1 MKRCLFWHLFYFFF
15 IFKIKTEFAKT
26 LYNYNSLARKYSY
39 KNYIIKKGDKK
50 MISRLQMN
58 NKIINIKLEV
68 PNIEVENTYTFS
80 IKEKKETFQF
90 TQDELKNELWRPIKN
105 LPIDYKNNPS
115 INNRWLKLYD
125 VENYCVST
133 LGRIATCDIQN
144 NKLILRK
151 CMEDK
156 DGYKDFSLF
165 HSPYAIHRI
174 VAFVFKFEENINF
187 TKYAVDHINFI
198 RNDNRVENLRW
209 ITINENNGRKN
220 CIIRKINL
228 NTNKEKYSSMLV
240 STAPKS
246 KTTLNSNNFN
256 QNEQLNIYPDL
267 ILKSQLIKYDKN
279 EDYGYDQDFTQNKL
293 DEEEWRSLNLLDK
306 KYKDYMNKGSMWL
319 KLYQDNQYYISSL
332 GRVARYDLKKQ
343 QLILKH
349 VFNDKNGY
357 KLVWLN
363 TNSYSVHR
371 LVAFLFINNPRPD
384 INWHINHINNIKDD
398 NRVQN
403 LEWCN
408 INYNNNYKK
417 NDNHKINY
425 NEQSTIKLQ
434 NKIICINLS
443 TNEILEYETSQ
454 DAANA
459 LNCNKKK
466 IISCCNNT
474 TKYIVYNGNR
484 YDCKYK
490 DNSSK
495 IVNKAKF
502 WEPVVQ
508 LNSDGTFI
516 KYYITENEINLLNMS
531 VTRIK
536 KACRNNKNNNACY
549 YGSSNY
555 IWMFL
560 SHYNEYFKNS
570 DKNKIININLI
581 IGPIVQ
587 LTRNRYFIKAFYN
600 IYELIEDDYRLTQV
614 INCCEKHFE
623 VFNDPSIFVS
633 SHKSKDVN
641 KWMYLNDY
649 LKAMNI
655 EDVSQIPESMMY
667 QKDRADNIRKSF
679 NE

>member
-1 MKRCLFWHLFYFFF
+1 
-15 IFKIKTEFAKT
+15 
-26 LYNYNSLARKYSY
+26 
-39 KNYIIKKGDKK
+39 
-50 MISRLQMN
+50 MISILQMN
-58 NKIINIKLEV
+58 NEIINIKLEV
-68 PNIEVENTYTFS
+68 PNIEVENTYLFS
-80 IKEKKETFQF
+80 IKEKKQTFQF
-90 TQDELKNELWRPIKN
+90 TQDELKNELWKPIKN
-105 LPIDYKNNPS
+105 LPIEYKNNSS
-115 INNRWLKLYD
+115 ISDRWLKLYD

-133 LGRIATCDIQN
+133 LGRISYYDEEN

-174 VAFVFKFEENINF
+174 VVFVFKFEENIDLNE
-187 TKYAVDHINFI
+187 YSIDHINFI
-198 RNDNRVENLRW
+198 KNDNRVENLRW
-209 ITINENNGRKN
+209 ISKHENSGRKKN
-220 CIIRKINL
+220 SSNKINHKK
-228 NTNKEKYSSMLV
+228 NSSVLI
-240 STAPKS
+240 SASPKL
-246 KTTLNSNNFN
+246 KIINNSN

-267 ILKSQLIKYDKN
+267 ILKSQLIIHDENK
-279 EDYGYDQDFTQNKL
+279 DYGYNCDFTQNEF
-293 DEEEWRSLNLLDK
+293 DNEEWRALKLLDR
-306 KYKDYMNKGSMWL
+306 KYKDYMNKDSIWL
-319 KLYQDNQYYISSL
+319 KLYQDNQYYISNL

-349 VFNDKNGY
+349 ISNDKNGY
-357 KLVWLN
+357 KLVSLN
-363 TNSYSVHR
+363 NNCYSVHR

-384 INWHINHINNIKDD
+384 INWHINHINNIKND
-398 NRVQN
+398 NRAQN

-417 NDNHKINY
+417 KNDSHKINY

-443 TNEILEYETSQ
+443 TNEIVEYETSQ

-536 KACRNNKNNNACY
+536 KACRNNKNNNVCY

-570 DKNKIININLI
+570 DKNKIININSI

-587 LTRNRYFIKAFYN
+587 LTRNRYFIKVFYD
-600 IYELIEDDYRLTQV
+600 IYELIEDDYRLTFI

-623 VFNDPSIFVS
+623 VFNDSSIFVS

-655 EDVSQIPESMMY
+655 EDVSQIPENMMY
-667 QKDRADNIRKSF
+667 QKDRVDNIRKSF

>member
-1 MKRCLFWHLFYFFF
+1 M
-15 IFKIKTEFAKT
+15 
-26 LYNYNSLARKYSY
+26 
-39 KNYIIKKGDKK
+39 
-50 MISRLQMN
+50 
-58 NKIINIKLEV
+58 
-68 PNIEVENTYTFS
+68 
-80 IKEKKETFQF
+80 
-90 TQDELKNELWRPIKN
+90 
-105 LPIDYKNNPS
+105 
-115 INNRWLKLYD
+115 
-125 VENYCVST
+125 
-133 LGRIATCDIQN
+133 
-144 NKLILRK
+144 LI
-151 CMEDK
+151 
-156 DGYKDFSLF
+156 
-165 HSPYAIHRI
+165 
-174 VAFVFKFEENINF
+174 
-187 TKYAVDHINFI
+187 
-198 RNDNRVENLRW
+198 
-209 ITINENNGRKN
+209 
-220 CIIRKINL
+220 
-228 NTNKEKYSSMLV
+228 

-256 QNEQLNIYPDL
+256 QDEQLKAYLNL
-267 ILKSQLIKYDKN
+267 ILKSQLIKYNKN
-279 EDYGYDQDFTQNKL
+279 EDYEYDQDFTQNEL

-363 TNSYSVHR
+363 TNCYSVHR
-371 LVAFLFINNPRPD
+371 LVAFLFINNPGPD

-425 NEQSTIKLQ
+425 NEQSIIKLQ

-459 LNCNKKK
+459 LNCDKKK

-495 IVNKAKF
+495 IVNRAKF

-508 LNSDGTFI
+508 LNSDETFI
-516 KYYITENEINLLNMS
+516 KYYITENEINSLNMS

-536 KACRNNKNNNACY
+536 KACRNNKNNNVCY
-549 YGSSNY
+549 YGSSNH

-570 DKNKIININLI
+570 DKNKIININSI

-587 LTRNRYFIKAFYN
+587 LTRNRYFIKVFYD
-600 IYELIEDDYRLTQV
+600 IYELIEDDYRLTSI

-623 VFNDPSIFVS
+623 VFNDPNIFVS

-679 NE
+679 NK